1 MPNDSRTFNISEVRC
16 DLTCSLSLAIYM
28 KLLRSRSSTAVAS
41 KRAPNLPSDA
51 ELAGFEGEL
60 KNTADE
66 FLLLRDR
73 FFAIRRAKAKYE
85 QITSADLTKLPA
97 EELAQ
102 MQDRVEALK
111 VTLESQLLSWREMRE
126 PFWQVVRFVGLGLV
140 IGWFLRGWLG

>member
-1 MPNDSRTFNISEVRC
+1 
-16 DLTCSLSLAIYM
+16 M
-28 KLLRSRSSTAVAS
+28 KLSRSSSSAS
-41 KRAPNLPSDA
+41 KRAPNLPSDE

-60 KNTADE
+60 KETADE

-85 QITSADLTKLPA
+85 QLTSADLSRLPA

-102 MQDRVEALK
+102 LQDRIEALK
-111 VTLESQLLSWREMRE
+111 VTLESQLMSWKEMRE
-126 PFWQVVRFVGLGLV
+126 PFWQVVRLTGLGLV